1 MFAAAWFAGR
11 MFRAGLPMHGQ
22 PPQCR
27 TPPRRVR
34 QAGARRGAGL
44 LRCAARRRK
53 PAMRIA
59 ILLAAAVAS
68 AAATEARAADP
79 LTVLVTGANRGIG
92 LEYARQLAAQGHTVI
107 GTARDPAAATE
118 LRAITDRIEALD
130 VADAASVAA
139 LARRL
144 DGVAI
149 DILVNN
155 AGVISRD
162 DNDLASVDFEEMQR
176 AFEVNAFGPLRVT
189 QALMPNLK
197 LGQRKLIVN
206 MSSQLGSIERSNGQM
221 YAYRASKTALNQF
234 SKILAVELGP
244 QGFVVVA
251 LHPGWV
257 RTDMGGANATLA
269 PEDSVA
275 GLLALIGKLGPQDNG
290 RFYDYQG
297 KPIPW

>member
-1 MFAAAWFAGR
+1 
-11 MFRAGLPMHGQ
+11 
-22 PPQCR
+22 
-27 TPPRRVR
+27 
-34 QAGARRGAGL
+34 
-44 LRCAARRRK
+44 
-53 PAMRIA
+53 MRIA
-59 ILLAAAVAS
+59 ILFAAAIVA
-68 AAATEARAADP
+68 APAMRADAADP

-107 GTARDPAAATE
+107 ATVRDPAAATE
-118 LRAITDRIEALD
+118 LRAITTRVEALD
-130 VADAASVAA
+130 VTDATSVAA

-155 AGVISRD
+155 AGVGGRD
-162 DNDLASVDFEEMQR
+162 DNDLASVDFDDMRQT
-176 AFEVNAFGPLRVT
+176 FEVNAFGPLRVS

-257 RTDMGGANATLA
+257 RTDMGGANATLS
-269 PEDSVA
+269 PEESVT
-275 GLLALIGKLGPQDNG
+275 GLVSLIGKLGPQDNG